1 MSSSC
6 GVSHESCRVCM
17 CVRVCVRACVHACVR
32 VCVEREPWY
41 LEPVT
46 SYLYVRGMAR
56 SSLLPITVYVS
67 LLYVKTTVNVHT
79 QRYSFTHINT
89 PSSFHV
95 DTRNHIDIHTHAYTH
110 TRTHTH
116 TTHIQHTH
124 THTPT
129 HSQDILSLSHTAE
142 SMQQQSWHNAHKATP
157 RDTIYNPTGL
167 DDTPSRTLAL
177 FSSPRPFE
185 QSRQTQNPAA
195 KFLKPA

>member
-89 PSSFHV
+89 PSNFHV
-95 DTRNHIDIHTHAYTH
+95 WTHEITQTYTRTLTHTHA
-110 TRTHTH
+110 HTH
-116 TTHIQHTH
+116 TQPTYN

-129 HSQDILSLSHTAE
+129 HQHTHKIFFLSHTQPRVCSSNHGTTRTRQRPE
-142 SMQQQSWHNAHKATP
+142 TRSTTP
-157 RDTIYNPTGL
+157 
-167 DDTPSRTLAL
+167 LASTTHPPEL
-177 FSSPRPFE
+177 SPSSPALDP
-185 QSRQTQNPAA
+185 SSSHG
-195 KFLKPA
+195 KLKILPPSF